1 MSNSA
6 AESKRG
12 ADPQYA
18 VDPAPPKTG
27 YLGYPINVITRHKA
41 SQIVQDLMSGLG
53 LNTTQ
58 LAVVIGVSASLVS
71 RWRLDRAKIGKKGRA
86 KLRAFAEYVNNNGEL
101 GPHHIQKLTSTY
113 GEKWSQLGSLD
124 PEIIRAAIRSHNERL
139 AAAKPAQE
147 MDIGISQDDA
157 QVWVDGPRAV
167 AKLRKSLTYHLP
179 MGIVCFIAGAVAAI
193 GISIAMGGFLWR

>member
-1 MSNSA
+1 MSNSTA
-6 AESKRG
+6 RSKSG

-18 VDPAPPKTG
+18 VEPAPPKTG

-71 RWRLDRAKIGKKGRA
+71 RWRLDRARIGKKGRA

-113 GEKWSQLGSLD
+113 GDKWSQLGSLD

-147 MDIGISQDDA
+147 MVVG
-157 QVWVDGPRAV
+157 VRRYGPNELGGQAV

-179 MGIVCFIAGAVAAI
+179 TGIACFIAGAVAAI
-193 GISIAMGGFLWR
+193 GIGIAMGGFLWR